1 MAQDN
6 LNELRN
12 KLDKKI
18 KIQIANHANTIL
30 DKDITIS
37 NENFERLKKEIHIVI
52 NKLES
57 DYDYKISYYMKP
69 THPHTITDYVVTIII
84 QKDYEL
90 VAQYDINR
98 NIRIESV
105 SEINYEDVRKLT
117 FFEFLT
123 ESNKQHELEHF
134 FEALAD
140 YEADCIMEGDWMSTL
155 HNYGLGEWEYFDSLN
170 DIEKEVFAKAQG
182 YTYAKN
188 IVHKPIDYLTMVYN
202 LDLINTFF
210 DKIKFVEK

>member
-1 MAQDN
+1 MTNDN
-6 LNELRN
+6 WYKLREE
-12 KLDKKI
+12 LDKKVET
-18 KIQIANHANTIL
+18 QISNHANTIL

-52 NKLES
+52 DSLES

-90 VAQYDINR
+90 VDQYDINR

-123 ESNKQHELEHF
+123 ETNRQHELEHF
-134 FEALAD
+134 FETLAE
-140 YEADCIMEGDWMSTL
+140 YEASCIMEGDWMSTL
-155 HNYGLGEWEYFDSLN
+155 HTYGLGEWEYFDSLN
-170 DIEKEVFAKAQG
+170 DVEKEIFAKAQG

-188 IVHKPIDYLTMVYN
+188 IVHKPIDYMTIVYN

>member
-1 MAQDN
+1 MTKDN

-18 KIQIANHANTIL
+18 KIQIANHADTIL

-37 NENFERLKKEIHIVI
+37 NENFEKLKKEIHIVI
-52 NKLES
+52 NSLES

-69 THPHTITDYVVTIII
+69 KDAFTITEYVVTIII

-90 VAQYDINR
+90 VTQYDIDR

-105 SEINYEDVRKLT
+105 AEINYEDVRKLT

-134 FEALAD
+134 FEALSD
-140 YEADCIMEGDWMSTL
+140 YEADCIMEEGWKSTL
-155 HNYGLGEWEYFDSLN
+155 HTYELGEWEYFDSLGES
-170 DIEKEVFAKAQG
+170 EKEAFAKAQG
-182 YTYAKN
+182 YIYAKN
-188 IVHKPIDYLTMVYN
+188 IIHKPIDYMTMIY
-202 LDLINTFF
+202 DLEFINTLF
-210 DKIKFVEK
+210 DKIRLVEK

>member
-1 MAQDN
+1 MTNDN

-52 NKLES
+52 NSLES

-69 THPHTITDYVVTIII
+69 MHPHTITDYVVTIII

-90 VAQYDINR
+90 VDQYDINR
-98 NIRIESV
+98 NIRIESTT
-105 SEINYEDVRKLT
+105 EINYDDVRKLT
-117 FFEFLT
+117 LFEFLT
-123 ESNKQHELEHF
+123 ESNRQHELEYF
-134 FEALAD
+134 FETLAQ
-140 YEADCIMEGDWMSTL
+140 YEANYIMEGDWMSTL
-155 HNYGLGEWEYFDSLN
+155 HSYGLGEWEYFDSLN
-170 DIEKEVFAKAQG
+170 DVEKEVFAKAQG

-188 IVHKPIDYLTMVYN
+188 IVHKPIDYLTIVYN

-210 DKIKFVEK
+210 DKIKLVEK

>member
-1 MAQDN
+1 MANDN

-18 KIQIANHANTIL
+18 KIQIANHANTIT

-52 NKLES
+52 SSLES

-69 THPHTITDYVVTIII
+69 MHPHTITDYVVTIII

-90 VAQYDINR
+90 VDQYDINR

-105 SEINYEDVRKLT
+105 SEINYDDVRKLT

-123 ESNKQHELEHF
+123 ESNRQHELEHF
-134 FEALAD
+134 FETLAQ
-140 YEADCIMEGDWMSTL
+140 YEANCIMEGDWMSTL
-155 HNYGLGEWEYFDSLN
+155 HSYGLGEWGYFDNLN
-170 DIEKEVFAKAQG
+170 DVEKEIFAKAQG

-188 IVHKPIDYLTMVYN
+188 IVHKPIDYMTIVYN

-210 DKIKFVEK
+210 DKIKLVEK

>member
-1 MAQDN
+1 MTKDN

-30 DKDITIS
+30 NKDITIS

-52 NKLES
+52 NSLES

-69 THPHTITDYVVTIII
+69 KDAFTITEYVVTIII

-90 VAQYDINR
+90 VTQYDIDR

-123 ESNKQHELEHF
+123 ESNKQHELEYF
-134 FEALAD
+134 FEALSD
-140 YEADCIMEGDWMSTL
+140 YEADCIMNEGWKSTL
-155 HNYGLGEWEYFDSLN
+155 HTYGLGEWEYFDSLSHS
-170 DIEKEVFAKAQG
+170 EKEVFAKAQG

>member
-1 MAQDN
+1 MTNDN
-6 LNELRN
+6 LNELRK

-18 KIQIANHANTIL
+18 KIQISNHANTIA

-52 NKLES
+52 NSLES

-69 THPHTITDYVVTIII
+69 THPHTITEYVVTIII

-90 VAQYDINR
+90 VDQYDINR
-98 NIRIESV
+98 NIRIESIA
-105 SEINYEDVRKLT
+105 EINYDNVRKLT

-123 ESNKQHELEHF
+123 ESNRQHELEYF
-134 FEALAD
+134 FETLAQ
-140 YEADCIMEGDWMSTL
+140 YEANCIMEGDWMSTL
-155 HNYGLGEWEYFDSLN
+155 HSYGLGEWEYFDSLN

-188 IVHKPIDYLTMVYN
+188 IVHKPIDYMTIVYN

>member
-1 MAQDN
+1 MTNDN
-6 LNELRN
+6 LNELRK

-52 NKLES
+52 NSLES

-69 THPHTITDYVVTIII
+69 IHPHTITDYVVTIII

-90 VAQYDINR
+90 VDQYDINR

-105 SEINYEDVRKLT
+105 SEINYDDVRKLT

-123 ESNKQHELEHF
+123 ESNRQHELEHF
-134 FEALAD
+134 FETLAE
-140 YEADCIMEGDWMSTL
+140 YEAGCIMEGDWMSTL
-155 HNYGLGEWEYFDSLN
+155 HSYGLGEWEYFDSLN

-188 IVHKPIDYLTMVYN
+188 IVHKPIDYLTIVYN

-210 DKIKFVEK
+210 DKIKLVEK

>member
-1 MAQDN
+1 MTKDN

-18 KIQIANHANTIL
+18 KIQIANHADTIL

-52 NKLES
+52 NSLES

-69 THPHTITDYVVTIII
+69 KDAFTITEYVVTIII

-123 ESNKQHELEHF
+123 ETNRQHELEHF
-134 FEALAD
+134 FETLAE
-140 YEADCIMEGDWMSTL
+140 YEASCIMEGDWMSTL
-155 HNYGLGEWEYFDSLN
+155 HTYGLGEWEYFDSLN
-170 DIEKEVFAKAQG
+170 DVEKEVFAKAQG

-188 IVHKPIDYLTMVYN
+188 IVHKPIDYMTIVYN

>member
-1 MAQDN
+1 MTNDN
-6 LNELRN
+6 LNELRK

-18 KIQIANHANTIL
+18 KIQISNHANTIA

-52 NKLES
+52 NSLES

-69 THPHTITDYVVTIII
+69 THPHTITEYVVTIII

-90 VAQYDINR
+90 VDQYDINR
-98 NIRIESV
+98 NIRIESIA
-105 SEINYEDVRKLT
+105 EINYDDVRKLT

-123 ESNKQHELEHF
+123 ESNRQHELEYF
-134 FEALAD
+134 FETLAQ
-140 YEADCIMEGDWMSTL
+140 YEANCIMEGDWMSTL
-155 HNYGLGEWEYFDSLN
+155 HSYGLDEWEYFDSLN

-188 IVHKPIDYLTMVYN
+188 IVHKPIDYMTIVYN

>member
-1 MAQDN
+1 MTKDN

-30 DKDITIS
+30 NKDITIS

-52 NKLES
+52 NSLES

-69 THPHTITDYVVTIII
+69 KDAFTITEYVVTIII

-90 VAQYDINR
+90 VTQYDIDR

-105 SEINYEDVRKLT
+105 
-117 FFEFLT
+117 
-123 ESNKQHELEHF
+123 
-134 FEALAD
+134 
-140 YEADCIMEGDWMSTL
+140 
-155 HNYGLGEWEYFDSLN
+155 
-170 DIEKEVFAKAQG
+170 
-182 YTYAKN
+182 
-188 IVHKPIDYLTMVYN
+188 
-202 LDLINTFF
+202 
-210 DKIKFVEK
+210 

>member
-1 MAQDN
+1 MTNDDWYK
-6 LNELRN
+6 LRE

-18 KIQIANHANTIL
+18 KIQISNHASTIL

-37 NENFERLKKEIHIVI
+37 NENFEGLKKEIHIVI
-52 NKLES
+52 NSLES
-57 DYDYKISYYMKP
+57 DYDYKINYYMKP

-90 VAQYDINR
+90 VDQYDINR

-105 SEINYEDVRKLT
+105 SEINYDDIRKLT

-123 ESNKQHELEHF
+123 ESNRQHELEYF

-140 YEADCIMEGDWMSTL
+140 YEADCIMNEAWKSTL
-155 HNYGLGEWEYFDSLN
+155 HSYGLGEWEYFDNLSHS
-170 DIEKEVFAKAQG
+170 EKEVFAKAQG

-188 IVHKPIDYLTMVYN
+188 IVHKPIDYLTIVYN

>member
-1 MAQDN
+1 MANDN

-18 KIQIANHANTIL
+18 KIQIANHVNTIT

-52 NKLES
+52 SSLES

-69 THPHTITDYVVTIII
+69 MHPHTITDYVVTIII

-90 VAQYDINR
+90 VDQYDINR

-105 SEINYEDVRKLT
+105 SEINYDDVRKLT

-123 ESNKQHELEHF
+123 ESNRQHELEYF
-134 FEALAD
+134 FETLAE
-140 YEADCIMEGDWMSTL
+140 YEANCIMEGDWMSTL
-155 HNYGLGEWEYFDSLN
+155 HSYGLGECEYFDSLN
-170 DIEKEVFAKAQG
+170 DVEKEVFAKAQG

-188 IVHKPIDYLTMVYN
+188 IVHKPIDYMTIVYN